1 MPAIF
6 QRSILYAQN
15 FLTSSCLVD
24 ALFERCSFE
33 SSDILYEIGPGK
45 GIITDRLASR
55 CSQVVAIEKD
65 AQLVK
70 ALRCRFDGV
79 PNVIIYEGDFL
90 HFRLPNTRY
99 KVFASIPFNI
109 TTPIVTNFTSASC
122 PPVDASPVANQEAS
136 CKT

>member
-24 ALFERCSFE
+24 ALLDRCSFE
-33 SSDILYEIGPGK
+33 PSDILYEIGPGK

-55 CSQVVAIEKD
+55 CSKVVAIEKD
-65 AQLVK
+65 AQLVE

-79 PNVIIYEGDFL
+79 PNITIYEGDFL
-90 HFRLPNTRY
+90 QFRLPNTELR
-99 KVFASIPFNI
+99 IH
-109 TTPIVTNFTSASC
+109 TG
-122 PPVDASPVANQEAS
+122 PP
-136 CKT
+136 